1 MKSDHQGIGMTSQ
14 RTRDRL
20 INKLKEMGIK
30 SEAVLNT
37 IKNTPR
43 HIFVDEA
50 LASRAYENT
59 ALPIGFNQ
67 TISQPYIV
75 ARMVE
80 ALLEKGPLKNV
91 LEVGTGCGYQTAV
104 LAQLVEHVYSIERID
119 ELLGKARERLFALKY
134 RNIRLLH
141 GDGNQGWPKFAPFD
155 GIIVSA
161 APAGVPDTLLQQLS
175 PDGGRMVIPVGRP
188 REQQLLS
195 ITRDNDQFHHEQL
208 DMVSFVPM
216 LEGLN

>member
-1 MKSDHQGIGMTSQ
+1 
-14 RTRDRL
+14 
-20 INKLKEMGIK
+20 
-30 SEAVLNT
+30 
-37 IKNTPR
+37 
-43 HIFVDEA
+43 
-50 LASRAYENT
+50 
-59 ALPIGFNQ
+59 
-67 TISQPYIV
+67 
-75 ARMVE
+75 MVE